1 MRELEIIAGPCSV
14 DHKNIEEIREIADM
28 GTISGVRVVGLKSR
42 TDLDPTGKGMGI
54 DFDAYQERK
63 KKLKQ
68 GISATD
74 IVPPSVKYAA
84 DLANNYGVQ
93 VATEVMNPHV
103 QVPAY
108 IGRIPENK
116 LLLWQPSVM
125 QLGWPVEDLAEYAEE
140 NGWAV
145 GIKNGKA
152 LGSTLAEA
160 NDPDTT
166 ETSMEKAWKG
176 LAAYANKGQEIIL
189 IHRGVDVPEKGDYRN
204 ALVHEAAR
212 RVKAATGRPVFH
224 DPSHSLGDKMRP
236 QIVEDTIKTMHMKDG
251 SEFLYD
257 GILIE
262 TGTSQTDTNQHISLD
277 ELSYLTK
284 ELSTFRD
291 LRTPEKTIFKSYAR
305 R

>member
-1 MRELEIIAGPCSV
+1 MRNLEIIAGPCSV
-14 DHKNIEEIREIADM
+14 DHKNIDEIREIADM
-28 GTISGVRVVGLKSR
+28 GNVSGVRVVGLKSR

-63 KKLKQ
+63 RRLKQ
-68 GISATD
+68 GISAKNV
-74 IVPPSVKYAA
+74 VPPSVEYAA
-84 DLANNYGVQ
+84 ELTNNYGVR
-93 VATEVMNPHV
+93 VATQVMNPHV

-108 IGRIPENK
+108 IGRIPENQ

-160 NDPDTT
+160 EHPDTT
-166 ETSMEKAWKG
+166 GTSMEKAWKG

-204 ALVHEAAR
+204 ALVHEATR
-212 RVKAATGRPVFH
+212 RVKAATGKPAFY
-224 DPSHSLGDKMRP
+224 DPSHSLGEKMRH
-236 QIVEDTIKTMHMKDG
+236 QIVEETIKTMHMKDG
-251 SEFLYD
+251 REFLYD

-262 TGTSQTDTNQHISLD
+262 TGTSQTDTNQHITLQ
-277 ELSYLTK
+277 ELSDMAE
-284 ELSTFRD
+284 ELAKFRD